1 MGKQD
6 VRSTNGGSWNE
17 RQSRHKR
24 KSLRYRMASKET
36 STVGA
41 SPSEQLL
48 EAARRN
54 NTDLLQELLS
64 KCHDKPQEAIE
75 LINSA
80 KDPSGTGALHLA
92 AKYGNYEVMDQLL
105 DIEGVDVNIKATLNG
120 NTPLHYA
127 AAYSFED
134 PEYALFLVNELINC
148 GADPSI
154 RNKENLKPIDIVG
167 HSNEQIK
174 MALESAEYASTFDQN
189 VMDIPED
196 NDIDE
201 GSDDEDDEDEDD
213 AAAN

>member
-1 MGKQD
+1 ME
-6 VRSTNGGSWNE
+6 SW
-17 RQSRHKR
+17 KR
-24 KSLRYRMASKET
+24 RTEAQKKGFKTPMASKET
-36 STVGA
+36 STIGA

-64 KCHDKPQEAIE
+64 KYHDKPQAAIE
-75 LINSA
+75 LINTA
-80 KDPSGTGALHLA
+80 KDSSGIGALHLA

-196 NDIDE
+196 DDIDE
-201 GSDDEDDEDEDD
+201 GSDDEGDEDD
-213 AAAN
+213 DEPAAK

>member
-1 MGKQD
+1 MATKEP
-6 VRSTNGGSWNE
+6 ST
-17 RQSRHKR
+17 
-24 KSLRYRMASKET
+24 A
-36 STVGA
+36 GA

-64 KCHDKPQEAIE
+64 KYHDKPQEAIQ
-75 LINSA
+75 LINTA
-80 KDPSGTGALHLA
+80 KDPSGNGALHLA

-105 DIEGVDVNIKATLNG
+105 DIDGVDVNIKATMNG

-148 GADPSI
+148 GADPSV
-154 RNKENLKPIDIVG
+154 RNKENLKPIDIIG

-189 VMDIPED
+189 VQDIPED
-196 NDIDE
+196 DDIDE
-201 GSDDEDDEDEDD
+201 GSDSDDDDPDEDSG
-213 AAAN
+213 AK